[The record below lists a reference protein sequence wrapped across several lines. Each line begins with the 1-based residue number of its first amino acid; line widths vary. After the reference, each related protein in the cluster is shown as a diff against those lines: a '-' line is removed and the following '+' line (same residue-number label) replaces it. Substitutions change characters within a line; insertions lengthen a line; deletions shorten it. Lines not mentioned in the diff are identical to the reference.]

1 MRLQADRF
9 APKRMNPLVMK
20 SLNAIELMKLIRRH
34 GRISRSTLASL
45 SRLSKPTVSDQVDS
59 LLARGLVVE
68 VGSGDASARGGK
80 RPTLLEFNA
89 DFGRI
94 LCVDVGAESIR
105 FASADLMGT
114 VLRRL
119 ELPTLPE
126 QGAKSVIRTVKR
138 GISGL
143 LSGNSTNPE
152 LRLISVAVPGIVD
165 VRNGVVLE
173 TDNVFGW
180 RKLDIAGA
188 LSNAFRAA
196 VHVDNDVNMAA
207 LAELHAGGDHGTGD
221 FVLVRL
227 NTGIGAGVVLGGRLH
242 HGAHWAAGEIG
253 HIVPNVRAA
262 AGPANPRGHLESVV
276 GADCVNR
283 RVRKA
288 ARGMDSELAAIIR
301 RQGGWAALQV
311 AAERSGGTLREEID
325 DLTLHLACAVTN
337 IAAMYDPELV
347 ILHGE
352 PFPFLLERIR
362 ELTCKLIP
370 WPIEI
375 RLSELGAD
383 ASLQGALAAGLAR
396 AYGQI
401 ASSLDAEGW
410 SEHGVDHDNRRTVAA
425 AGSDH

>member
-1 MRLQADRF
+1 
-9 APKRMNPLVMK
+9 MNPLVMK
-20 SLNAIELMKLIRRH
+20 SLNAIELLKLIRRH

-59 LLARGLVVE
+59 LLALRLVVE

-89 DFGRI
+89 DFGRV
-94 LCVDVGAESIR
+94 LCVDVGAEWIR
-105 FASADLMGT
+105 FASADLMGQIHG
-114 VLRRL
+114 RL
-119 ELPTLPE
+119 ELPTRPK
-126 QGAKSVIRTVKR
+126 QGSKTVLKTVKR
-138 GISGL
+138 GISDL
-143 LSGNSTNPE
+143 LSEDSTDQK

-165 VRNGVVLE
+165 VRNGLVIE

-180 RKLDIAGA
+180 RNLDVAGA
-188 LSNAFRAA
+188 LSSAFSAA

-207 LAELHAGGDHGTGD
+207 LAELHAAGDRTGD

-227 NTGIGAGVVLGGRLH
+227 NTGIGAGVVLGGALH

-253 HIVPNVRAA
+253 HIVPNVIAA
-262 AGPANPRGHLESVV
+262 AGPASPRGHLESVV

-283 RVRKA
+283 RIRKA
-288 ARGMDSELAAIIR
+288 ARGAGSWLPPGFMSVIR
-301 RQGGWAALQV
+301 NQGGWAALEQ
-311 AAERSGGTLREEID
+311 AARRPTGPLVEIID
-325 DLTLHLACAVTN
+325 DLALHLASAVAN
-337 IAAMYDPELV
+337 IAAVYDPEMV

-352 PFPFLLERIR
+352 PFPFLLGRIQ
-362 ELTCKLIP
+362 ELTKKLIP
-370 WPIEI
+370 WPVEI
-375 RLSELGAD
+375 RLSELGTD
-383 ASLQGALAAGLAR
+383 ACLKGALAAGLAR

-410 SEHGVDHDNRRTVAA
+410 SEHGRDHGNRRTVAA